1 MGFGKIYETTWFGSP
16 VENGFGGIYFDLSF
30 GDIALSF
37 QTRVLA
43 DGGTIQSLGCV
54 NAITK
59 DFVIEYLLKDDNGF
73 LLQEN
78 GYKIIL

>member
-1 MGFGKIYETTWFGSP
+1 MGFGKIYETTWFGNP
-16 VENGFGGIYFDLSF
+16 VKNGFGGIYFDLSF
-30 GDIALSF
+30 GEIALSF
-37 QTRVLA
+37 QNRVLA
-43 DGGTIQSLGCV
+43 DGGTIESLSCV

>member
-1 MGFGKIYETTWFGSP
+1 MGFGKIYETTWWGSP
-16 VENGFGGIYFDLSF
+16 VKNGWGGIYFDLSF
-30 GDIALSF
+30 SEIALSF
-37 QTRVLA
+37 QTRVLE
-43 DGGTIQSLGCV
+43 DGGTVEALTCV

-78 GYKIIL
+78 SYKIIL